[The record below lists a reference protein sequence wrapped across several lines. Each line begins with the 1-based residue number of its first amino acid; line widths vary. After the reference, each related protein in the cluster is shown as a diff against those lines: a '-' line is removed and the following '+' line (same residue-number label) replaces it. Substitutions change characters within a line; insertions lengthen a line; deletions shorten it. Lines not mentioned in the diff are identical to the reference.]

1 MRLLRDG
8 HGNDINLVAM
18 WWAVRLMVESR
29 KTALFPSP
37 DPFFSS
43 PVARGSRR
51 LDQPVYLAWF
61 GTSDS
66 QKQLSDG
73 LGAV

>member
-18 WWAVRLMVESR
+18 WWAVILMLESM

-43 PVARGSRR
+43 PAARVSSVR
-51 LDQPVYLAWF
+51 PV
-61 GTSDS
+61 
-66 QKQLSDG
+66 
-73 LGAV
+73 